1 MMPNK
6 RKRDLI
12 EQDKNSSPIARAR
25 GGEIILYNAPD
36 GTAKLD
42 VQLEHDTAWLNLD
55 QMSTLFERDKSV
67 ISRHLRKVFADGE
80 LERSSVVAKNA
91 TTAEDSSVVQDEGGR
106 TVRRTVRFYNLD
118 VAPRSRL
125 AALVATT
132 LLIAESKP
140 DEKDVIVRI
149 VTNLLTERPK
159 GTVS

>member
-1 MMPNK
+1 MMPTK
-6 RKRDLI
+6 RRHDLI
-12 EQDKNSSPIARAR
+12 EQDKGSSPIAGAR

-42 VQLEHDTAWLNLD
+42 VQLEHDTVWLKLD

-106 TVRRTVRFYNLD
+106 TVHRTVRFYNLD
-118 VAPRSRL
+118 VAL
-125 AALVATT
+125 AVGSPPSWL
-132 LLIAESKP
+132 
-140 DEKDVIVRI
+140 
-149 VTNLLTERPK
+149 RP
-159 GTVS
+159 VSYTHLRAHETRHD

>member
-1 MMPNK
+1 
-6 RKRDLI
+6 
-12 EQDKNSSPIARAR
+12 
-25 GGEIILYNAPD
+25 
-36 GTAKLD
+36 
-42 VQLEHDTAWLNLD
+42 
-55 QMSTLFERDKSV
+55 
-67 ISRHLRKVFADGE
+67 VFADGE

-106 TVRRTVRFYNLD
+106 TVHRTVRFYNLD

>member
-1 MMPNK
+1 M
-6 RKRDLI
+6 
-12 EQDKNSSPIARAR
+12 
-25 GGEIILYNAPD
+25 
-36 GTAKLD
+36 AKLD
-42 VQLEHDTAWLNLD
+42 VQLEHDTVWLNLD

-106 TVRRTVRFYNLD
+106 TVHRTVRFYNLD

>member
-1 MMPNK
+1 M
-6 RKRDLI
+6 
-12 EQDKNSSPIARAR
+12 
-25 GGEIILYNAPD
+25 
-36 GTAKLD
+36 
-42 VQLEHDTAWLNLD
+42 QLEHDTVWLNLD

-106 TVRRTVRFYNLD
+106 TVHRTVRFYNLD